1 MENTQKPKV
10 EFRYY
15 ATLPQLPIY
24 FLTGDNWLNCIGT
37 RTACL
42 HFHNLMEIGYCYNGN
57 GNLLLGDQGLKIQPH
72 MISIIPPIIPIP
84 QTVFP
89 AVSSPGNIYLSI
101 LTNAWKLPTEI
112 TKPS

>member
-37 RTACL
+37 QTACL
-42 HFHNLMEIGYCYNGN
+42 HFHNLMEIGCVVVEME
-57 GNLLLGDQGLKIQPH
+57 LLLGDQGLKIQP
-72 MISIIPPIIPIP
+72 I
-84 QTVFP
+84 
-89 AVSSPGNIYLSI
+89 
-101 LTNAWKLPTEI
+101 
-112 TKPS
+112 